1 MSKASWKMLGLVM
14 MVASV
19 FVLLFGMHPPAGAP
33 GFAAPLLVVFG
44 TGVLL
49 VGVVFY
55 HVVKRDD

>member
-1 MSKASWKMLGLVM
+1 MLGLVM

-33 GFAAPLLVVFG
+33 GFAAPLLVAFG

-49 VGVVFY
+49 VGAVFY
-55 HVVKRDD
+55 HMVKKND